1 MSHSLQPPRTHRLLY
16 TRLPCPSPWT
26 NSCPLS
32 QWCHPTS
39 SSSAIL
45 FSPCL
50 QSFLASLSFPMSQL
64 FTSSGQST
72 RASASVIS
80 MNIQGWF
87 PLELTGLISL
97 LSKGL
102 SRVFSRVFNTS
113 YYYLIL
119 SQDGNPLQCS
129 CLENPMDRGAWQ
141 AAVHGV
147 TKSWIWLSSYT
158 DNLSPELL
166 QTC

>member
-1 MSHSLQPPRTHRLLY
+1 MSDSVT
-16 TRLPCPSPWT
+16 PWT
-26 NSCPLS
+26 AAR
-32 QWCHPTS
+32 Q
-39 SSSAIL
+39 
-45 FSPCL
+45 
-50 QSFLASLSFPMSQL
+50 ASLSITNSQSLLRLMSIELVMPSNHLILCHPLLLLPSIFPSIRSFPVSQ
-64 FTSSGQST
+64 FSASGGQSI
-72 RASASVIS
+72 RASASVLPT
-80 MNIQGWF
+80 NVQDWF